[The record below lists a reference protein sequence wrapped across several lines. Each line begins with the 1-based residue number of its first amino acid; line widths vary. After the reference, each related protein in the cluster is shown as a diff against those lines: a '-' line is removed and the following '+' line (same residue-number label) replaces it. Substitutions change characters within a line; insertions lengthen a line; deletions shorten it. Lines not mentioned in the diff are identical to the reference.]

1 MPLGGLGAPKIWN
14 LSSIQFVS
22 LSTASIP
29 NFSFLS
35 PKIWILQPRGGFS
48 SPRGFPWGAP
58 EALRYGISPA
68 YNSKVFQLLA
78 YKISVSYLQKYGFY
92 GLGVVLVSLGGAPGG
107 PEAPK
112 VWNLPDIHF
121 VSLSIASIQNFS
133 FLSPK
138 I

>member
-1 MPLGGLGAPKIWN
+1 MVVLVALGGSPGGPRGSKIWN
-14 LSSIQFVS
+14 LSGIQFKS
-22 LSTASIP
+22 LSTASKQ
-29 NFSFLS
+29 NFDDVE
-35 PKIWILQPRGGFS
+35 R
-48 SPRGFPWGAP
+48 
-58 EALRYGISPA
+58 
-68 YNSKVFQLLA
+68 

-107 PEAPK
+107 LEAPK
-112 VWNLPDIHF
+112 VWNLPGIHF